1 MKMLSAIILLS
12 ILAIAAVN
20 SPIMRP
26 EPVRVPRLV
35 IVNAGKGKGKG
46 KGYGRK
52 FF

>member
-12 ILAIAAVN
+12 VLVIAAIN

-35 IVNAGKGKGKG
+35 VLKPGKGKGKG
-46 KGYGRK
+46 QGRK